1 MQYQPFTFC
10 LFLPNN
16 RILYADLE
24 FVPEERFSMSARL
37 LLQGMIKR
45 DPATRMGAWENPP
58 QDIMS
63 APFFGG
69 IQWDAIYERRFDG
82 PYVPE
87 AQIFGSSKSKKGQE
101 SADHTEGQD
110 SQGNDRP
117 ARTRREGEQSDD
129 ESGEDEEEGEEDNDS
144 ESELKG
150 MRDSVFIRPHD
161 AAGNNLLDWSF
172 IDEKV
177 LAETCAEGDPS
188 KKNKKKKKKRT
199 KRAAEGAA
207 PVSAEGAAVDT
218 TAAAEANN
226 LLQEIETKQV
236 GFAAPVPAAVPVA
249 VAPPAAPDSLATAVA
264 NES

>member
-1 MQYQPFTFC
+1 
-10 LFLPNN
+10 
-16 RILYADLE
+16 
-24 FVPEERFSMSARL
+24 MSARL

-45 DPATRMGAWENPP
+45 DPTTRMGAWENPP

-87 AQIFGSSKSKKGQE
+87 AQVFGSNKSKKLGGGHE
-101 SADHTEGQD
+101 SASGKDGGDHSSGGQD
-110 SQGNDRP
+110 SQGNERP
-117 ARTRREGEQSDD
+117 ARTRREGEQSDE
-129 ESGEDEEEGEEDNDS
+129 ESGEEDDDEEEGDNDS

-199 KRAAEGAA
+199 KRSAEGSAPAA
-207 PVSAEGAAVDT
+207 AEGAAVDA
-218 TAAAEANN
+218 TAATEANN

-236 GFAAPVPAAVPVA
+236 GFAAAPAAVA
-249 VAPPAAPDSLATAVA
+249 VAPAATAAPESLATAVA
-264 NES
+264 KES

>member
-1 MQYQPFTFC
+1 
-10 LFLPNN
+10 
-16 RILYADLE
+16 
-24 FVPEERFSMSARL
+24 MSARL

-87 AQIFGSSKSKKGQE
+87 AQMFGSSKSKKGQE

-207 PVSAEGAAVDT
+207 PVSPEGAAVDP
-218 TAAAEANN
+218 TAAVEANN

-249 VAPPAAPDSLATAVA
+249 VAVAPDRKSVV
-264 NES
+264 